1 MVNGTPKTPNSLKY
15 MENSLEDRLE
25 AKFDE
30 FELVKTQRDSIN
42 VYLELIR
49 KRDEETW
56 EHSVRV
62 GLLGAEVAKFTH
74 IIEPKGLFYPGL
86 LHDVGKTLVNPASLK
101 KKKDFG
107 PKDMEELK
115 KHVMYGYRMLRGI
128 HSFSARV
135 LLFHHYF
142 QEKGYPR
149 AIPSGEIDLS
159 KGTDALIL
167 YCGRLLGLVDFYDAA
182 SNRKNEK
189 FTKGNSEI
197 PSHEKVKQTMLKVNS
212 DQKYLIE
219 QLYNK
224 GIF

>member
-1 MVNGTPKTPNSLKY
+1 MKDK
-15 MENSLEDRLE
+15 LEDKLE

-30 FELVKTQRDSIN
+30 FGLVRTQRDSLN

-62 GLLGAEVAKFTH
+62 GLLGAEVAQFTN

-128 HSFSARV
+128 HDFSARV

-142 QEKGYPR
+142 QENGYPH
-149 AIPSGEIDLS
+149 AIPSEEIDLS

-167 YCGRLLGLVDFYDAA
+167 YCGRLLSLVDFYDAA

-189 FTKGNSEI
+189 FTKDISEA
-197 PSHEKVKQTMLKVNS
+197 PSHEKVKQTMLKFNF

-219 QLYNK
+219 RLYSQ